1 MSRIFDMT
9 MLVHARGP
17 SERAPNS
24 SERQD
29 AAAAEARLAM
39 IKRFGM
45 CALTILLAGSA
56 LAGIIALKAIAVFH
70 NLNMT
75 PH

>member
-1 MSRIFDMT
+1 MT
-9 MLVHARGP
+9 MLMHTRGSFEGP
-17 SERAPNS
+17 PNS

-29 AAAAEARLAM
+29 AAGADAAEARLAI
-39 IKRFGM
+39 IKRFGI

-56 LAGIIALKAIAVFH
+56 LAGIIALKAFAVFH

>member
-1 MSRIFDMT
+1 MT
-9 MLVHARGP
+9 MLMHARGP
-17 SERAPNS
+17 FERAPNS

-29 AAAAEARLAM
+29 AAGAGAAEAHVAM
-39 IKRFGM
+39 IKRFGI

-75 PH
+75 LH